1 MFSMAFTEL
10 ALLIL
15 FSMGGQTGIPL
26 GMPPGPE
33 DPMMAQFAP
42 ENCLLYTTW
51 SPTTAIDPSKNVTE
65 AWMAQAEVQT
75 SFSRLKEAVR
85 KLAAGGDAEEATF
98 GRVGSELAEKC
109 LSRSVGFYLSKF
121 GALDAGPVFEGGAL
135 VDLGSGNRQLMT
147 DITEVVT
154 KLAAYDGYQ
163 VDTFEHADVACWT
176 FTTERMEIKNTV
188 TWGFINERY
197 LAITVGE
204 GEMQRLIGNV
214 KTDAPA
220 WLIELRNELS
230 VDRVSSVTW
239 LNIAGFLEATLLFAA
254 DEGAPNEGP
263 EPIFN
268 ILGIDQLK
276 TAGWVSGL
284 DADGFICRGTL
295 HAEGELKGIMGLIAG
310 ESLEPEVFEK
320 VADDRMFVLGSRVSV
335 PKILQ
340 LIRDLDGMDE
350 RSAGQVDQNIA
361 DLGTAI
367 GIDIEE
373 DVISNFDEYA
383 YLYGSINITN
393 PTAGWVLGIGIAG
406 EMAFTETY
414 TKINEFI
421 ETIYAGSDAMA
432 FNESDVAGTTVYSL
446 KDTSE
451 WGVMPNFSWAL
462 SEGELLISM
471 DRSTIRRHLRRES
484 LADDALVKDEWFSR
498 CFSPPSS
505 DAEGPLIV
513 SSVDIPALIELGM
526 PLLGTFGNDL
536 FPEELDFSIADLPS
550 SKILTKQMKPN
561 LSALFRTPEGF
572 EIVQRQTYPGG
583 TPGSFLG
590 GATVSLMPA
599 FLTVRKAANRTDSA
613 NRMRQ
618 LLLAMH
624 NYHDVNG
631 ALPARFSQDGDGKP
645 LLSWRVHILPYIEE
659 GDLYSEFHLDEPWDS
674 EHNKA
679 LVARMPQAFSH
690 PRAKLDSGKTVYLVP
705 TGNSVI
711 QSPEESVDDTAN
723 PTGLKLEQITDGSS
737 RTAMLLE
744 ADPDNAVIWTQ
755 PNDFD
760 WKDRE
765 DPGSSLFHG
774 WGDGVNVGFAD
785 GSIHYIKFTSLRE
798 VFRILMEPDDGEVA
812 IWSDD

>member
-1 MFSMAFTEL
+1 
-10 ALLIL
+10 
-15 FSMGGQTGIPL
+15 
-26 GMPPGPE
+26 
-33 DPMMAQFAP
+33 MMAQFAP

-220 WLIELRNELS
+220 WLIELRDELS

-335 PKILQ
+335 
-340 LIRDLDGMDE
+340 
-350 RSAGQVDQNIA
+350 
-361 DLGTAI
+361 
-367 GIDIEE
+367 
-373 DVISNFDEYA
+373 
-383 YLYGSINITN
+383 
-393 PTAGWVLGIGIAG
+393 
-406 EMAFTETY
+406 
-414 TKINEFI
+414 
-421 ETIYAGSDAMA
+421 
-432 FNESDVAGTTVYSL
+432 
-446 KDTSE
+446 
-451 WGVMPNFSWAL
+451 
-462 SEGELLISM
+462 
-471 DRSTIRRHLRRES
+471 
-484 LADDALVKDEWFSR
+484 
-498 CFSPPSS
+498 
-505 DAEGPLIV
+505 
-513 SSVDIPALIELGM
+513 
-526 PLLGTFGNDL
+526 
-536 FPEELDFSIADLPS
+536 
-550 SKILTKQMKPN
+550 
-561 LSALFRTPEGF
+561 
-572 EIVQRQTYPGG
+572 
-583 TPGSFLG
+583 
-590 GATVSLMPA
+590 
-599 FLTVRKAANRTDSA
+599 
-613 NRMRQ
+613 
-618 LLLAMH
+618 
-624 NYHDVNG
+624 
-631 ALPARFSQDGDGKP
+631 
-645 LLSWRVHILPYIEE
+645 
-659 GDLYSEFHLDEPWDS
+659 
-674 EHNKA
+674 
-679 LVARMPQAFSH
+679 
-690 PRAKLDSGKTVYLVP
+690 
-705 TGNSVI
+705 
-711 QSPEESVDDTAN
+711 
-723 PTGLKLEQITDGSS
+723 
-737 RTAMLLE
+737 
-744 ADPDNAVIWTQ
+744 
-755 PNDFD
+755 
-760 WKDRE
+760 
-765 DPGSSLFHG
+765 
-774 WGDGVNVGFAD
+774 
-785 GSIHYIKFTSLRE
+785 
-798 VFRILMEPDDGEVA
+798 
-812 IWSDD
+812 